1 MEFHVLKYIA
11 KRPICPNLLRGI
23 NHERQS
29 HGGRTEHELALLI
42 VYHPLLLGCLTEII
56 DCRIFC
62 HFGSG
67 DGTLGFLG
75 QIIIP
80 SQIHTYLF
88 ETNTYRA
95 NSSRGWLTNA
105 FPRDICDNITVLHQS
120 FTEQWPFAKNPEVI
134 AGYLNNYEQC
144 LNITTSTALAER
156 IDQSTL
162 PGSVLI
168 TLGKFF
174 FGQPHWQCEKVKID
188 GLPRGQMS
196 WLCMVSN
203 PNCIM
208 DSFYIYKYT
217 KTNTPLDTL
226 RRSNRLR
233 HIEPIRRHVISFPR
247 FWDLNR
253 CVWLIF

>member
-1 MEFHVLKYIA
+1 MEFRVLEYIA
-11 KRPICPNLLRGI
+11 RRPICPSLLRAI
-23 NHERQS
+23 NHERES
-29 HGGRTEHELALLI
+29 HGGRTEHELAILI
-42 VYHPLLLGCLTEII
+42 IYHPLLLGCLTEII
-56 DCRIFC
+56 DCHIFC

-67 DGTLGFLG
+67 DGTLGVLG

-88 ETNTYRA
+88 ENNTYRV

-105 FPRDICDNITVLHQS
+105 FPRNIHNNITVLPQS
-120 FTEQWPFAKNPEVI
+120 FTEQWPFAQNPQVI
-134 AGYLNNYEQC
+134 AGYLNNYKQC
-144 LNITTSTALAER
+144 LNVTTSTALAKR

-174 FGQPHWQCEKVKID
+174 FNQPHWQYEIVKIG

-196 WLCMVSN
+196 WLCMISN

-217 KTNTPLDTL
+217 KTDAPVDTR
-226 RRSNRLR
+226 RRSNRLHQR
-233 HIEPIRRHVISFPR
+233 EPLRRHEISFSQ

-253 CVWLIF
+253 CV